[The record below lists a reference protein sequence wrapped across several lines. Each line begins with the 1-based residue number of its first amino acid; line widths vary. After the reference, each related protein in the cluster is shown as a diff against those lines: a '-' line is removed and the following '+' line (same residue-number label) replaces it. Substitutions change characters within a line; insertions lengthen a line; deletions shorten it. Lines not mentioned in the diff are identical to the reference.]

1 MKQAREKQSVP
12 VETSGKLPRLP
23 FSRLKDA
30 ILGPAYELSVASV
43 SASVSQKLN
52 AHYRGK
58 NNPTNILSFPL
69 TKKSGELILH
79 LPTAR
84 KEYKKFGMTYD
95 DFLLYLVIHG
105 MLHLKGME
113 HGGIMERA
121 ERKFGVLFGIEIP
134 NQ

>member
-1 MKQAREKQSVP
+1 MKHAREQQSIP
-12 VETSGKLPRLP
+12 VETKGKLPRLP

-30 ILGPAYELSVASV
+30 ILGPSYELSVASV

-69 TKKSGELILH
+69 TKTSGELILH

-84 KEYKKFGMTYD
+84 KEYKNFGMTYD

-121 ERKFGVLFGIEIP
+121 ERKFGILFGVEIP